1 MTRIKRIFYDCH
13 IFSLHDEISSS
24 SCHHRSAWKAAN
36 LNHKILFTLSV
47 WFRSWEENLWI
58 FIVGTKLYSWW
69 KILRYKIW
77 QFCVWWKI
85 NDVHRDETGD
95 VCAFSSICD
104 NYSPVR
110 KSLKIHP
117 FITLSTHHF
126 RSQCTRERVRV
137 PVITHVYIWI
147 KLKPL
152 FRDFNSTL
160 SSIPVPAMR
169 NGVAVAANTTK
180 SSKNIRE
187 RERDVWGAQPTMKN
201 VVLVF
206 LFYVRQ
212 SFNNHKHVVVV

>member
-1 MTRIKRIFYDCH
+1 MIVT
-13 IFSLHDEISSS
+13 FSLSMINIIIKLSSS
-24 SCHHRSAWKAAN
+24 QCLKGSQPEPQNSIYSLGLVSQLRGKFMDFHCWHQ
-36 LNHKILFTLSV
+36 TLLV
-47 WFRSWEENLWI
+47 
-58 FIVGTKLYSWW
+58 WW
-69 KILRYKIW
+69 KILLRYKIW

-85 NDVHRDETGD
+85 NDVHRDETGGD